1 MANEGRITVNI
12 TFTKSETTE
21 SKNLTDSFDVSSAI
35 FNKARQTIGTS
46 DETLALGDVSSL
58 GFLVAHNCDA
68 TNYIEIGH
76 TSGTYSIKL
85 KAGEICGFRVG
96 SGMSAIHAKANTAS
110 CDLEY
115 LILSD

>member
-12 TFTKSETTE
+12 TFTKSNTTE
-21 SKNLTDSFDVSSAI
+21 SKNLTDSFDVASAI
-35 FNKARQTIGTS
+35 YNKSRQTIGTA
-46 DETLALGDVSSL
+46 DETLALGDVASL
-58 GFLVAHNCDA
+58 GFFVAKNCDA
-68 TNYIEIGH
+68 TNFLELGH

-96 SGMSAIHAKANTAS
+96 SGMSAIHAKADTAS

-115 LILSD
+115 FVMSN